1 MPNRNNRTL
10 TGTRGWRGSGA
21 TCANL
26 RLKMRSR
33 LLSRL
38 LLGALLGISG
48 LGPTNSARTSVGGH
62 IGRAVQA
69 NGYVGRVVAKRSR
82 RSMVRGS
89 AMTSSPSN
97 KIHDPTCRAENPA
110 NRKNFQSSR
119 APHTKGCNTV
129 FVRPTAPKLLL
140 KSRDPGAT
148 HLWVCVPNL
157 WRLLGSGQKS
167 HSRSAV
173 T

>member
-1 MPNRNNRTL
+1 VA
-10 TGTRGWRGSGA
+10 GERGNLCQFAIENEVSFALSFALGSPA
-21 TCANL
+21 WDF
-26 RLKMRSR
+26 RSW
-33 LLSRL
+33 
-38 LLGALLGISG
+38 
-48 LGPTNSARTSVGGH
+48 GPPTPHGPRSVGTSVARYKQMGMSGG
-62 IGRAVQA
+62 
-69 NGYVGRVVAKRSR
+69 VVAKRSR

-148 HLWVCVPNL
+148 HLWACVPNL